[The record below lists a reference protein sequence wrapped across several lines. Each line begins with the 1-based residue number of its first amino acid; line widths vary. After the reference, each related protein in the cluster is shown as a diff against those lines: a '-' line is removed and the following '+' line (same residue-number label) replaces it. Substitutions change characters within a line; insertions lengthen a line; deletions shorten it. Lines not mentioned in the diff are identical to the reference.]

1 MVTAALSVV
10 ASALFL
16 LYNSI
21 MLSLIRRTQDKD
33 TRAVEREAEGRV
45 AGGSTV

>member
-21 MLSLIRRTQDKD
+21 MLSLIRRKHEKE
-33 TRAVEREAEGRV
+33 TRAVERDAEGV
-45 AGGSTV
+45 AAGGSTV